1 MPVIKKFD
9 APQSVRGLKTVSFPD
24 KDKDK
29 AVPPAKSKFN
39 KECKE
44 NS

>member
-24 KDKDK
+24 K
-29 AVPPAKSKFN
+29 AVPPPAKSKFN

-44 NS
+44 NY